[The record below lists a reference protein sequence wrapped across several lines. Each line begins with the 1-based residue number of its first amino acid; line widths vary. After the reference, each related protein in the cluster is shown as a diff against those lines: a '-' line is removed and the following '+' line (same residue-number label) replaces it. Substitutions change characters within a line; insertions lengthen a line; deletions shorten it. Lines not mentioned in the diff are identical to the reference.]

1 MYGGDV
7 RVDPFMSA
15 GSSVSNFS
23 YVLVHGFLTLPV
35 VV

>member
-7 RVDPFMSA
+7 LVDPFMSA

-23 YVLVHGFLTLPV
+23 YVIVHGFLTLQFFV
-35 VV
+35 